1 VPQRIQRTVHAQTRA
16 RGFTMIELVVVI
28 VILGIIGGMLV
39 PQFLNLGQDARVSAV
54 KSMAGAL
61 NAASAQL
68 RAKCGLTPGCP
79 MSSGMYS
86 LPYNGQTF
94 AMWNGYVDA
103 GDSYANV
110 EIEAAITYS
119 GFTLAKTPTM
129 HTFTKD
135 GAPTPAHCAVTYT
148 EALTA
153 GSAATVTIVT
163 SGC

>member
-1 VPQRIQRTVHAQTRA
+1 MPKRILPAVFAHSRA

-28 VILGIIGGMLV
+28 VILAIIGGMLV
-39 PQFLNLGQDARVSAV
+39 PQYFNLGQDARVSAV
-54 KSMAGAL
+54 QSMAGAL

-68 RAKCGLTPGCP
+68 RAKCGLTQGCP
-79 MSSGMYS
+79 MASGSYA
-86 LPYNGQTF
+86 LPYNGLTF

-110 EIEAAITYS
+110 EIEAAIEFS
-119 GFTLAKTPTM
+119 GFTLLKSPNK

-135 GAPTPAHCAVTYT
+135 GAPAPANCSATYT
-148 EALTA
+148 EATSA
-153 GSAATVTIVT
+153 GGEATVTTVT